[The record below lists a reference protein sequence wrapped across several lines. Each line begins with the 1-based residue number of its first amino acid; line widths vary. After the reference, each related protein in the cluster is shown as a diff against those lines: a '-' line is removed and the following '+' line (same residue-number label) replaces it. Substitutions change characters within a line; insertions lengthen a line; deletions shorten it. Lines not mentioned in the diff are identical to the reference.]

1 MNDPKIRRRIAAL
14 LSACTLAL
22 VLTVPVSAAKLS
34 EGESLP
40 AAVASFSKNGSPS
53 EIITFSADDFRV
65 TGDETAVLD
74 SLIINSLPA
83 QEAGVLMMGDQLLVS
98 GDIVAASALTGMRF
112 YPLSSPTQAAT
123 TFSFTPVFSSG
134 EAGEQV
140 EVNLYLLTAKNSAPI
155 AENLEFTTYK
165 NVAYTGQLSAT
176 DPEGD
181 LLTFQLVDKPAR
193 GAVTMPEDGSTEF
206 VYTPYENKTGKD
218 SFTYVAV
225 DTVGNVSQQAT
236 VMLKIEKPSTKVK
249 YADMD
254 GHPAYNAAIRLA
266 EEGIYIGASMDGS
279 YYFQPDLPV
288 TRSEFLTLA
297 MTTVGLDALE
307 GVTTTGFFDDDMI
320 QTWAK
325 PYISSA
331 LRSGAIQGSVT
342 GSGQVV
348 FRSEDVITS
357 AEAAVLLDRLLA
369 ITDVPEDTWSAGA
382 QTAPSWASQAV
393 MNLET
398 VGILSSDRSTLQSE
412 LTRAE
417 TAQMLAS
424 ALDVLEL
431 RQTQST
437 FLNW

>member
-398 VGILSSDRSTLQSE
+398 VGILSSDHSTLQSE

>member
-22 VLTVPVSAAKLS
+22 ALTVPVSAAKLS

-193 GAVTMPEDGSTEF
+193 GAVTMPDDGSTEF

-236 VMLKIEKPSTKVK
+236 VTLKIEKPSTKVK

-331 LRSGAIQGSVT
+331 LRSGAIQGSIT

-398 VGILSSDRSTLQSE
+398 VGILSSDHSTLQSE

>member
-22 VLTVPVSAAKLS
+22 ALTVPVSAAKLS